1 MGKISSTALQLWPAS
16 TPELGAKLASADVVF
31 TQPDILPPVVPTITS
46 PSSKIKWLH
55 SAWAGMTVVFSAWS
69 RDYCPSTTGMESL
82 TSIPKLS
89 FPVTRHVGSFG
100 QQMGEY
106 VVGQI
111 IARERGFQQLS
122 AAQEARKWLGGWM
135 DDPLHSQLASPSV
148 PPQGQDCKIAP
159 ATL

>member
-1 MGKISSTALQLWPAS
+1 MAS
-16 TPELGAKLASADVVF
+16 LRLGWYDY
-31 TQPDILPPVVPTITS
+31 
-46 PSSKIKWLH
+46 
-55 SAWAGMTVVFSAWS
+55 TVVFSAWS
-69 RDYCPSTTGMESL
+69 RDNCPSTAGMESL

-122 AAQEARKWLGGWM
+122 AAQEARKW
-135 DDPLHSQLASPSV
+135 
-148 PPQGQDCKIAP
+148 
-159 ATL
+159 